1 MTLFII
7 LWVLSGI
14 VSACI
19 TRKVE
24 SQPMPVLL
32 YLLCIF
38 TGPMILI
45 GQLLGQLLDLMAEWK
60 I

>member
-1 MTLFII
+1 VTLFIKV
-7 LWVLSGI
+7 WVLSGI

-24 SQPMPVLL
+24 GQPMSVLL

-45 GQLLGQLLDLMAEWK
+45 GQLLDLMAEWK